1 MHVYMYMHVSTI
13 NQKRDHE
20 FERYKKVIHGRFG
33 GIKGKRKEKKITG
46 WYPQLLVRS
55 YC

>member
-1 MHVYMYMHVSTI
+1 MHGSTI

-33 GIKGKRKEKKITG
+33 GIKGKRKEKKNY
-46 WYPQLLVRS
+46 WLVSTS
-55 YC
+55 YL